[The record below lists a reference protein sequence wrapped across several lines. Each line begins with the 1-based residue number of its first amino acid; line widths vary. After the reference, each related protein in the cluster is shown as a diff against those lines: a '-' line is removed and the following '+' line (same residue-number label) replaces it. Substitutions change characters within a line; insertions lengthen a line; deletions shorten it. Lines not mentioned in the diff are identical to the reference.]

1 MGGFRNDGIDHC
13 NKMFS
18 FSTGL
23 QSHEEHYYWSE
34 QMKIFSKIFHK
45 TKYLSIFIAVV
56 LLSHAPVR
64 AQEQPLTPRQIL
76 DKVDDLFRS
85 KSSQALA
92 TMTVTTTHWKRSL
105 SLEMW
110 SKGKE
115 QSLFRIL
122 APKKEKGTATLR
134 SGNDIWNYLPKVKR
148 VIKLPSSMMAASWM
162 GSHFTND
169 DLVKESRMADD
180 YTFEITFIGEGE
192 GEQIVE
198 VTCHPKPEAAVV
210 WGKVLVRARLKDYIP
225 LFVKYF
231 DEDLRLARTMT
242 FSQVSELGGR
252 LIPAVVTMVP
262 EEKPEESTIIHYEK
276 MDFDI
281 DLKDDFFSLRTL
293 QK

>member
-1 MGGFRNDGIDHC
+1 MKSGIR
-13 NKMFS
+13 K
-18 FSTGL
+18 
-23 QSHEEHYYWSE
+23 
-34 QMKIFSKIFHK
+34 
-45 TKYLSIFIAVV
+45 VV
-56 LLSHAPVR
+56 NRTFLIICLLTLLPVSSLLR

-85 KSSQALA
+85 RSSQGLA

-115 QSLFRIL
+115 KSLFRIL

-210 WGKVLVRARLKDYIP
+210 WGKVLVRARLQDYIP

>member
-1 MGGFRNDGIDHC
+1 
-13 NKMFS
+13 
-18 FSTGL
+18 
-23 QSHEEHYYWSE
+23 
-34 QMKIFSKIFHK
+34 MKSAIKKVLKRTF
-45 TKYLSIFIAVV
+45 FIIC
-56 LLSHAPVR
+56 LLSLLPVNAPLM
-64 AQEQPLTPRQIL
+64 AQEQPLTPKQIL

-85 KSSQALA
+85 QSSHGFA
-92 TMTVTTTHWKRSL
+92 TMTVATAHWKRSL

-115 QSLFRIL
+115 KSLVRIL

-169 DLVKESRMADD
+169 DLVKESRMAED
-180 YTFEITFIGEGE
+180 YTFEITFMGEDDGE
-192 GEQIVE
+192 KIVE

-210 WGKVLVRARLKDYIP
+210 WGRVLVRARMKDYLP

-242 FSQVSELGGR
+242 FSRVAELGGR
-252 LIPAVVTMVP
+252 LIPAMVTMVP
-262 EEKPEESTIIHYEK
+262 EEKPEESTKINYEN
-276 MDFDI
+276 MEFDI
-281 DLKDDFFSLRTL
+281 GLEDDFFSLRTL
-293 QK
+293 QR

>member
-1 MGGFRNDGIDHC
+1 MTL
-13 NKMFS
+13 NK
-18 FSTGL
+18 
-23 QSHEEHYYWSE
+23 
-34 QMKIFSKIFHK
+34 I
-45 TKYLSIFIAVV
+45 
-56 LLSHAPVR
+56 LLKMLCLLYSVFLLALHPAQTR

-85 KSSQALA
+85 KSSRGLA

-115 QSLFRIL
+115 KSLFRIL

-180 YTFEITFIGEGE
+180 YTFKITFSGEME
-192 GEQIVE
+192 GQEIVE
-198 VTCHPKPEAAVV
+198 VTCYPKPDAAVV
-210 WGKVLVRARLKDYIP
+210 WGKVLVRALRREYLP
-225 LFVKYF
+225 LFIKYY

-242 FSQVSELGGR
+242 FSQVSQLGGR
-252 LIPAVVTMVP
+252 LLPAVVTMVP
-262 EEKPEESTIIHYEK
+262 EDKPEESTVIHYQK
-276 MDFDI
+276 LDFNI